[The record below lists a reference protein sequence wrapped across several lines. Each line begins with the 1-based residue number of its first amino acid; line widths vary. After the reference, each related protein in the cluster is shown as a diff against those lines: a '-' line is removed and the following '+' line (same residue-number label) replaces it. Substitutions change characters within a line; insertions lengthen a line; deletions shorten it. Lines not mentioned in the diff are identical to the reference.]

1 MRTGATLCGTSNDF
15 LTPSSYSLR
24 CVMRSWRIYKI
35 LSLLVAILAWCG
47 SRPLGTDDA
56 SAIRNVLEHY
66 RASWLSNDP
75 DGVRSCFTQDAV
87 LMPHHGLEPIVGLK
101 AINEF
106 WFPRTNTK
114 TTILKF
120 ARTIDEIGVD
130 GTFAYARGHG
140 EVVWRVEDN
149 RKTEDWRTGGT
160 YMAILKKQGSG
171 KWLISHLIWD
181 DVPNERKK

>member
-1 MRTGATLCGTSNDF
+1 MRTAATLYGTSNGF

-24 CVMRSWRIYKI
+24 CVMRSWRICRI
-35 LSLLVAILAWCG
+35 LSLHVAILAWGG
-47 SRPLGTDDA
+47 SGIDDTLG
-56 SAIRNVLEHY
+56 IRNVLEHY

-87 LMPHHGLEPIVGLK
+87 LMPHHGLEPIMGMK

-120 ARTIDEIGVD
+120 ARTIDGS
-130 GTFAYARGHG
+130 
-140 EVVWRVEDN
+140 VWTAHSHMRAVTAKWYGGS
-149 RKTEDWRTGGT
+149 KTTEKQKTGALAGPT
-160 YMAILKKQGSG
+160 
-171 KWLISHLIWD
+171 WLFSRSRATANGLFPI
-181 DVPNERKK
+181 